1 MMHKMEV
8 LLKRMNFKNL
18 YEYQI
23 NNYDN
28 PNNVKIKFYFN

>member
-1 MMHKMEV
+1 MHRMEE

-23 NNYDN
+23 NNYAN
-28 PNNVKIKFYFN
+28 PNIVNTIVYFY